1 MKRSLFFPAILL
13 CSSLTAAE
21 PLVWNFDRPGIP
33 KLQNGAHAAP
43 GTARTPEGGRTLQIW
58 AEYDTEELKS
68 PPVLLFPSAAGVF
81 SHAAAVKVSFFCRAE
96 FPGKLKLHIT
106 ARTNTSRSLSESA
119 TLNFSTN
126 WQKLSVILKR
136 NGNLTEEPFFQ
147 LPRIQLLTVKRGQK
161 IEIGPI
167 EVVPLSA
174 GEIAQ

>member
-33 KLQNGAHAAP
+33 KLQNGAQAAP

-58 AEYDTEELKS
+58 AEYDMEELKS
-68 PPVLLFPSAAGVF
+68 PPVLLFPSG
-81 SHAAAVKVSFFCRAE
+81 AE

-147 LPRIQLLTVKRGQK
+147 LPRIQLLTVKRVQK

>member
-1 MKRSLFFPAILL
+1 MKRSIFLPAILL
-13 CSSLTAAE
+13 STLLTAAE
-21 PLVWNFDRPGIP
+21 PLVWHFDRPGIP

-43 GTARTPEGGRTLQIW
+43 GTTRTPEGGRTLQIW
-58 AEYDTEELKS
+58 TDYDTEELKS
-68 PPVLLFPSAAGVF
+68 APVLLFPGAANGF
-81 SHAAAVKVSFFCRAE
+81 LQAAAVKVSFFCRAE

-136 NGNLTEEPFFQ
+136 NENLTEEPFFQ
-147 LPRIQLLTVKRGQK
+147 LPRIQLLTVKRGRK

-167 EVVPLSA
+167 ELVPLSA
-174 GEIAQ
+174 GELAQ